1 MSQQDKILKNKI
13 EAGSYNPQK
22 IKLLQ
27 DRLDEKGKSR
37 LEALLRDIDD
47 NMDDLLKEK
56 AEYTKQGLKT
66 TQGGFSV
73 GGQFDTKS

>member
-56 AEYTKQGLKT
+56 AEYTKQGLRT
-66 TQGGFSV
+66 T
-73 GGQFDTKS
+73 